1 MSNRPFRFLID
12 EDTAHVIRDGFL
24 RRQPDAEVLVI
35 GGEGAPKIGTNDEEI
50 LEFLE
55 RETYILVSSNRR
67 TMPEH
72 LHAHLQNG
80 RHIPGI
86 LLLRPRSSYRQIIDV
101 LELIWLA
108 GIPTDFHDRL
118 THIPF

>member
-72 LHAHLQNG
+72 LHAHLQKG